1 MKNKKAMA
9 ALMSTI
15 ILIGFAAMLGFMV
28 MSWGTGM
35 AAQIPNEC
43 DKVSLSI
50 STEGE
55 TVMVTPKLN
64 SLLCNKQR
72 LDISEIVK

>member
-1 MKNKKAMA
+1 MRSKKAMS

-28 MSWGTGM
+28 MGWGTGM
-35 AAQIPNEC
+35 AGQIPNEC

-50 STEGE
+50 SLEGE
-55 TVMVTPKLN
+55 SVMVTPKLN
-64 SLLCNKQR
+64 NLLCNKQR